1 MNFLRIS
8 FSIGFCVQLLSLA
21 IPAQAAPSA
30 TSSASFGSTVATS
43 CTTQTN
49 FTPKTYLPTGTGPSG
64 GKKVLAANSTA
75 YFDCNSD
82 NVTVS
87 ANITTLDTPNFQN
100 ATNLNL
106 RQGTG
111 IGVDHLVTISVLQ
124 GGNQATLTSGL
135 PENTVG
141 PITLD
146 ENTSGTT
153 ADGDIQL
160 NLVSVFTANTGGA
173 EELAAG
179 QYSTGINL
187 TVTAQ

>member
-8 FSIGFCVQLLSLA
+8 FSIGFCIQLLSLA

-30 TSSASFGSTVATS
+30 NSPGSFGLTVAPS

-49 FTPKTYLPTGTGPSG
+49 FTPKTYLSTGTGPSG
-64 GKKVLAANSTA
+64 GKKVLSANSTA
-75 YFDCNSD
+75 YFDCNAD
-82 NVTVS
+82 NVMVS

-124 GGNQATLTSGL
+124 GGNQDTFTSGL
-135 PENTVG
+135 PANTVG
-141 PITLD
+141 PINLD
-146 ENTSGTT
+146 INTSGTT

-160 NLVSVFTANTGGA
+160 KVISVFTANTGAA

-179 QYSTGINL
+179 QYSAGINL